1 MGFFKSFIRF
11 LSFRTLKAISLLIFL
26 TLPFYSNMSAANQ
39 IADRF
44 GEGAVDVIKQE
55 GNKVIAQGW
64 AGPAKPSEQIA
75 SISVWLSGQKVYDSQ
90 FERYERPDV
99 QKVTNR
105 SDWLR
110 SGWRLN
116 FSLPE
121 EMKTGDYTVEI
132 VAKIDTGKEIS
143 LSANSNSKILKID
156 GSFNEKKK
164 QIRTIKI
171 IIATTLII
179 LILMFF
185 YAESFVRIIKEK
197 IDLQIS
203 EAIFFSTGLIASF
216 ILFLAIG
223 ITGSSFSIGL
233 SQAPFVKGDGIN
245 VSGLDQGIRS
255 DEWLVLTPLAVAQF
269 NHVPPNPV
277 VNTNHGEDGQNML
290 IVGMTGV
297 PVAHI
302 SEISKPATWG
312 YFLFDLKRAL
322 SWNWLF
328 PIFGCLLALWAV
340 ICIILPNNWKA
351 SFLLSLLFSSAPYV
365 VAWSN
370 WPAYAVFFPSLIFIC
385 LNSILR
391 TEKTLTKLCLGVLAG
406 ITFAGFVFVLYP
418 PWQVSL
424 AYIFIAL
431 TVGVALR
438 DKLLHRFNAATA
450 ISLIIATLIAGSILL
465 SWWTDA
471 KTAIE
476 AMENTVYPGQ
486 RTTVVGGTMSL
497 PMLLRGFT
505 NVITLYELQSPYSNK
520 SEIASFNYLLL
531 PLALLFLLKARQKS
545 LTAVEISLA
554 VAILF
559 IIVFMFVGIPTSIA
573 KFSLWGRVPAN
584 RADLALGLATLLLSG
599 LLMQAKIKTAGNQNL
614 TKIVAVIVTLTWA
627 IISYKAIGGLDDTII
642 RDLNINIMIALFIT
656 IMTLGYFLSTSN
668 FKGFVYLSLAVSTA
682 TTLTFNPINIAP
694 NDIKTTTS
702 LITSK
707 QSRVLVLDNMTPAM
721 YLVASGTPVANGIF
735 YYPQQS
741 IWHRLDPNGSNSDTY
756 NRYQHL
762 IYSVDNTAP
771 TLSYRLESPRP
782 DVVKIYINAATF
794 DFNLSGA
801 DLVTAP
807 VANRFELEKNPK
819 LRFINDSD
827 GWTWFRIS
835 KQ

>member
-431 TVGVALR
+431 TVGVVLR

-531 PLALLFLLKARQKS
+531 PLAFLFLLKARQKS

>member
-1 MGFFKSFIRF
+1 MGFFKSLIR
-11 LSFRTLKAISLLIFL
+11 LSPFRALKAISVLIFF
-26 TLPFYSNMSAANQ
+26 TLPFYSNLSAANQ
-39 IADRF
+39 VADRF

-116 FSLPE
+116 FSLPDE
-121 EMKTGDYTVEI
+121 LKTGDYKVEI
-132 VAKIDTGKEIS
+132 VAKIDTGKEIL
-143 LSANSNSKILKID
+143 LSVNNNSKILKID

-164 QIRTIKI
+164 QIRAIKI
-171 IIATTLII
+171 IIVTMLIV

-197 IDLQIS
+197 TGLQIS

-233 SQAPFVKGDGIN
+233 SQAPFVKGNGIN
-245 VSGLDQGIRS
+245 VSGRDQGIRS

-269 NHVPPNPV
+269 NHTPPNPV

-312 YFLFDLKRAL
+312 YFIFDLKRAL

-340 ICIILPNNWKA
+340 ICILLPNNWKA
-351 SFLLSLLFSSAPYV
+351 SFLISLLFTTAPYV

-391 TEKTLTKLCLGVLAG
+391 TEKTFSKLCLGVLTG

-431 TVGVALR
+431 TIGVVLR
-438 DKLLHRFNAATA
+438 DKLLHHFNASTA
-450 ISLIIATLIAGSILL
+450 MALIIAVLIAGSILL

-505 NVITLYELQSPYSNK
+505 NIITLYELESPYSNK

-531 PLALLFLLKARQKS
+531 PLAFLFLLKARQKS

-554 VAILF
+554 TAILF
-559 IIVFMFVGIPTSIA
+559 IIAFMFIGIPTSIA

-599 LLMQAKIKTAGNQNL
+599 LLIQAKVKTAGNQNL
-614 TKIVAVIVTLTWA
+614 TKIIATIVTLTWA
-627 IISYKAIGGLDDTII
+627 IITYKAVGGLDETII
-642 RDLNINIMIALFIT
+642 RDLNINVMIALFIT
-656 IMTLGYFLSTSN
+656 TMTLGYFLSTSN
-668 FKGFVYLSLAVSTA
+668 FKGFTYLSLAISTA
-682 TTLTFNPINIAP
+682 TTFTFNPINIAP
-694 NDIKTTTS
+694 NDIKTINS
-702 LITSK
+702 PMENN
-707 QSRVLVLDNMTPAM
+707 QGRVLVLDNMTPAM
-721 YLVASGTPVANGIF
+721 YLVASGSPISNGIF

-741 IWHRLDPNGSNSDTY
+741 IWHRLDPDGSNSNTY

-762 IYSVDNTAP
+762 IYSIDDVAP
-771 TLSYRLESPRP
+771 FPSYRLESPRP
-782 DVVKIYINAATF
+782 DVVKVYINPVTF

-801 DLVTAP
+801 DLLAAP
-807 VANRFELEKNPK
+807 AGKRLELEKNHK
-819 LRFINDSD
+819 LQFISEAD
-827 GWTWFRIS
+827 GWVWFKIS
-835 KQ
+835 KR